1 MSQKEIPVASQLA
14 KVGVNLKLEDIDART
29 VGNAKIFLLDCLGT
43 MLSAKMVDSARAIA
57 KTVMDMGGKPECTIF
72 GYGAKTSPMMA
83 ALVNATTGHSQDYDD
98 DHREGT
104 QHSSVAVLP
113 AVLAIAE
120 QRGLSGKE
128 VLASYIYGSDIT
140 IRLGE
145 AFLGKTYYQGFH
157 PTGTCGVFGAA
168 GGAGKA
174 LGLTEQELT
183 MCLGIAGS
191 QAAGISEFNKD
202 GAWTKRFHAGHS
214 AMGGV
219 LAAYMAKNGYTGPA
233 TVIEGENGFLKAFSY
248 QGQYDVNKVTDEFG
262 KRWEMAD
269 NSIKLH
275 SCCRF
280 TCNFADC
287 GIDLHNQGVD
297 PRDIESIHAEAN
309 DFTIKTLCYP
319 EDVKRHPKNTVN
331 AQFSLPWAIA
341 VGVTKGIVTIP
352 SFTEEAIKDPLLN
365 DLCDKTTWELNSDF
379 EAVYPKHYPAK
390 VTVKTK
396 SGKTYV
402 GEVQYPK
409 GDPENPATKEEVV
422 EKFRFTS
429 GYTIGTDK
437 TNKIIEL
444 VDRFEELPDMYELIS
459 CMY

>member
-1 MSQKEIPVASQLA
+1 
-14 KVGVNLKLEDIDART
+14 
-29 VGNAKIFLLDCLGT
+29 
-43 MLSAKMVDSARAIA
+43 
-57 KTVMDMGGKPECTIF
+57 
-72 GYGAKTSPMMA
+72 MA
-83 ALVNATTGHSQDYDD
+83 ALVNGTTGHSQDFDD

-120 QRGLSGKE
+120 QLGLNGKE
-128 VLASYIYGSDIT
+128 ILTAYIYGSDIT

-174 LGLTEQELT
+174 LGLNEQDLT

-191 QAAGISEFNKD
+191 QAAGVSEFNKD

-219 LAAYMAKNGYTGPA
+219 LSAYMAKNGYTGPA
-233 TVIEGENGFLKAFSY
+233 TIIEGDCGFLNAFSY
-248 QGQYDVNKVTDEFG
+248 HAEYDVNKVTDEFG

-280 TCNFADC
+280 SCNFADC
-287 GIDLHNQGVD
+287 AIDIFNQGIDPTDV
-297 PRDIESIHAEAN
+297 ESIYAEAN
-309 DFTIKTLCYP
+309 DFTVRTLCFP

-341 VGVTKGIVTIP
+341 VGLVKGKVVTS
-352 SFTEEAIKDPLLN
+352 SFTPEALKDPLFY
-365 DLCDKTTWELNSDF
+365 DLCEKTSWAVNAEF
-379 EAVYPKHYPAK
+379 EAAYPQFYPAR

-402 GEVQYPK
+402 GEIKYPK
-409 GDPENPATKEEVV
+409 GDPENPATKEEVI
-422 EKFRFTS
+422 EKFRFNAGQTVS
-429 GYTIGTDK
+429 ADK
-437 TNKIIEL
+437 VEKIIKL
-444 VDRFEELPDMYELIS
+444 VDQFEELPDIYELLT
-459 CMY
+459 CLY